1 MSQLTKAANSE
12 VESAAQASPSA
23 EAQTAAET
31 SVPSAVPTEVRWT
44 PDQDSAIRSRKA
56 NLLVSAAAG
65 SGKTAVLV
73 ERILQLISE
82 DRIPIRNMLI
92 VTFTNAAAGE
102 MRTRIIKAL
111 SAKLKEP
118 GADALWLREQLER
131 AGNAYIMTL
140 HAFCND
146 LVRKHF
152 YKVDMDP
159 AFRVGDATLLKSLR
173 EEAAMLTLEAAYEAM
188 SPDFSQ
194 FIEAFSGNRT
204 DEKIEALLWDVH
216 GFIQSQPD
224 PKAWLVSQTEALE
237 AHDAEDSLWLK
248 SLLQMISEELEGL
261 MESHRETEQLCMDPS
276 GPMGYLPAIQSDLE
290 LLERLMDSMKAGY
303 AAAYDALADLKFD
316 KLKPIR
322 GAEAELV
329 DPALK
334 DAVLERRDLVKDY
347 IKRLGKHFFSQS
359 PDALDQSIHRLLP
372 GTRALSDLVI
382 TLEEQ
387 YGALKKE
394 AGVIDFYDLE
404 HLAIDIL
411 KDEEIAGMYRAKFDH
426 IFLDEYQDSNLV
438 QETVVRAIARE
449 DNVFLVGDVKQSIYK
464 FRLADPTLFMDK
476 LNSYS
481 RDEGARNRIID
492 LSANFRTRP
501 ELIERVNGF
510 FEKVMTLSLGEVV
523 YDHHARL
530 NPGLSFPEE
539 AFPSLSLTLI
549 DTGKAKSGSD
559 TEAATA
565 VGATGTP
572 ESGPA
577 AAASEPDAD
586 ETDPEF
592 EEALSYMKNAE
603 LEAHVVAELIK
614 DTLKTDIYDPKLKRH
629 RKPAFRDVV
638 ILMRSPKAAAETYVQ
653 VLSQYGLPVRADGVG
668 AKISS
673 FEMQAALS
681 LLKVLD
687 NSRLD
692 LDLLTVLRSP
702 IGGFSTDELAAIRTF
717 APQGT
722 FRDAVT
728 LFSEAGSGAET
739 GLSSRLR
746 DFLSRLEVWSGYA
759 TFERVGDF
767 VWRLMIETGLLDY
780 ARAMPEGE
788 LRSSQLMKLV
798 ERAGDYEAALRGDLS
813 GFIKVLEEGDA
824 SEFSAEVPKTLSEDE
839 DFIRIM
845 SIHKSKGLEFPIVF
859 LADTGKKFNMRD
871 TYGDLLLH
879 KDLGIALKE
888 IDAEKRTY
896 RTSLPQL
903 AIQKAIER
911 EALSEELRIL
921 YVALTRAVDRLYVT
935 GSTKFVDKA
944 LANYGRGCLTFAMR
958 QAKSLLDWMGAYA
971 AGEEVTEAARWGF
984 KLIRAE
990 DQIRAQTFETAS
1002 NRALDDLMES
1012 AAGHALDTAVI
1023 RRLDSGR
1030 ILKAAHG
1037 DQDETQA
1044 HASVLPSK
1052 VSVSELKALE
1062 ALNQTALNRA
1072 MTLEVLYKPELT
1084 ETPRFMAQ
1092 ESSAAMG
1099 AVRGSAFH
1107 TVLQYM
1113 NFSRMAHKSPNEREK
1128 VFDEE
1133 KQRLVREGRLEQTLA
1148 DDLGWPELAGFFDHP
1163 LFQRLLGARTLERE
1177 KAYVLKR
1184 GSGRD
1189 FSLIQGI
1196 VDLYFEDEQGLVL
1209 VDYKTDRVGG
1219 PQAVSLLKQRY
1230 STQLGLYAEALEK
1243 LTGRQVEAAW
1253 LYAAHL
1259 GQWIN
1264 VELTGREKEELS

>member
-1 MSQLTKAANSE
+1 MSQPADPEKLNVQPVAQTSHQP
-12 VESAAQASPSA
+12 AAQPD
-23 EAQTAAET
+23 
-31 SVPSAVPTEVRWT
+31 VKWT
-44 PDQDSAIRSRKA
+44 PDQDSAIRSRNA
-56 NLLVSAAAG
+56 NLLISAAAG

-73 ERILQLISE
+73 ERILQLISQ

-111 SAKLKEP
+111 SAKLREP
-118 GADALWLREQLER
+118 NADAQWLREQLER
-131 AGNAYIMTL
+131 AGSAYIMTL

-204 DEKIEALLWDVH
+204 DEKIEALLWNVH

-224 PKAWLVSQTEALE
+224 PKGWLIRQTEALE
-237 AHDAEDSLWLK
+237 VHDAEDSLWLK
-248 SLLQMISEELEGL
+248 SLLQMISEELGAL
-261 MESHRETEQLCMDPS
+261 IDAHRESERLCLDPA
-276 GPMGYLPAIQSDLE
+276 GPLSYLPAIKSDLE
-290 LLERLMDSMKAGY
+290 LLERLKDGVEEGY
-303 AAAYDALADLKFD
+303 AAGYNALADLKFD

-322 GAEAELV
+322 GAEAEQV

-334 DAVLERRDLVKDY
+334 ASVLERRDLVKDY
-347 IKRLGKHFFSQS
+347 VKRLGKHFFSQS
-359 PDALDQSIHRLLP
+359 PDALDLSIRRLLP
-372 GTRALSDLVI
+372 GTRALSDLVLS
-382 TLEEQ
+382 LEAH

-404 HLAIDIL
+404 HLAIEIL
-411 KDEEIAGMYRAKFDH
+411 KDEEIAGMYREKFDH

-438 QETVVRAIARE
+438 QETVVQAIARE

-464 FRLADPTLFMDK
+464 FRLADPTLFMNK
-476 LNSYS
+476 LNSFS
-481 RDEGARNRIID
+481 REEDAANRIID

-510 FEKVMTLSLGEVV
+510 FSKVMNLSLGEVV

-530 NPGLSFPEE
+530 NPGLAFPQE
-539 AFPSLSLTLI
+539 ASPSLSLTLI
-549 DTGKAKSGSD
+549 DTGKAKTESSEALSESEGAAVPFETSTSGE
-559 TEAATA
+559 TLF
-565 VGATGTP
+565 
-572 ESGPA
+572 
-577 AAASEPDAD
+577 SEPDEMDA
-586 ETDPEF
+586 EL

-603 LEAHVVAELIK
+603 LEAHVVANMIR
-614 DTLKTDIYDPKLKRH
+614 DTLKTEVYDPKLRIH
-629 RKPAFRDVV
+629 RKPAYRDVV
-638 ILMRSPKAAAETYVQ
+638 ILMRSPRAAAETYVQ

-673 FEMQAALS
+673 FEMQAVLS
-681 LLKVLD
+681 LMKVID

-702 IGGFSTDELAAIRTF
+702 IGGFDTDELASIRSF
-717 APQGT
+717 SPQGT
-722 FRDAVT
+722 FRDAVA
-728 LFSEAGSGAET
+728 LFSEEASGAEA

-746 DFLSRLEVWSGYA
+746 AFISRLEIWSGHA
-759 TFERVGDF
+759 AFERVGDF
-767 VWRLMIETGLLDY
+767 VWRLMMETGLLEY

-788 LRSSQLMKLV
+788 LRASQLMKLV
-798 ERAGDYEAALRGDLS
+798 ERAGDYEASLRGDLS
-813 GFIKVLEEGDA
+813 GFIQVLEEGDA
-824 SEFSAEVPKTLSEDE
+824 SDFSAEVPKTLSEDE

-859 LADTGKKFNMRD
+859 LSDTGKKFNMRD

-935 GSTKFVDKA
+935 GVTKFVDKA
-944 LANYGRGCLTFAMR
+944 FANYGRGCLAFAMR

-971 AGEEVTEAARWGF
+971 VGEAVTEDVRWGF
-984 KLIRAE
+984 NLIRAE
-990 DQIRAQTFETAS
+990 DQIRAQTFEVAS
-1002 NRALDDLMES
+1002 NRALNDLLAS
-1012 AAGHALDTAVI
+1012 ASSHVLEPSVI
-1023 RRLDSGR
+1023 RRLEGGRAPQKAVSG
-1030 ILKAAHG
+1030 LP
-1037 DQDETQA
+1037 ETT
-1044 HASVLPSK
+1044 ASVLPSK

-1062 ALNQTALNRA
+1062 ALGQTMLSRE

-1092 ESSAAMG
+1092 ESRAAMG
-1099 AVRGSAFH
+1099 AARGSAFH
-1107 TVLQYM
+1107 AVLQHLD
-1113 NFSRMAHKSPNEREK
+1113 FSKMGQRNMAEREAI
-1128 VFDEE
+1128 FDEE
-1133 KQRLVREGRLEQTLA
+1133 KRRLVSEGRFEQSLA
-1148 DDLGWPELAGFFDHP
+1148 DELSWSDLAGFFDHE
-1163 LFQRLLGARTLERE
+1163 LFKRLLGATTLERE
-1177 KAYVLKR
+1177 KAFVLKR
-1184 GSGRD
+1184 GSGQD
-1189 FSLIQGI
+1189 FSLIQGV
-1196 VDLYFEDEQGLVL
+1196 VDLYFEDDQGLVL
-1209 VDYKTDRVGG
+1209 VDFKTDRIGG
-1219 PQAVSLLKQRY
+1219 PEAAAILKQRY
-1230 STQLGLYAEALEK
+1230 STQLRLYAEALEK

-1259 GQWIN
+1259 RQWIN
-1264 VELTGREKEELS
+1264 IEITRREEEETF

>member
-1 MSQLTKAANSE
+1 MSRKAEEANLD
-12 VESAAQASPSA
+12 VESAAQTSPKAAVQTEVENAVHSAAS
-23 EAQTAAET
+23 
-31 SVPSAVPTEVRWT
+31 TEVRWT

-111 SAKLKEP
+111 SAKLREP
-118 GADALWLREQLER
+118 GSDAPWLREQLER
-131 AGNAYIMTL
+131 AGSAYIMTL

-173 EEAAMLTLEAAYEAM
+173 EEAAMLTLEMAYEAM

-204 DEKIEALLWDVH
+204 DEKIEALLWNVH

-224 PKAWLVSQTEALE
+224 PKAWLVSQKEALE
-237 AHDAEDSLWLK
+237 IHDAEDSLWLK

-261 MESHRETEQLCMDPS
+261 MESHKETEWLCQDPS
-276 GPMGYLPAIQSDLE
+276 GPVAYLPAIRADLE
-290 LLERLMDSMKAGY
+290 LLEHLTDSMKAGY

-329 DPALK
+329 DPVLK
-334 DAVLERRDLVKDY
+334 EAVLERRDLVKDY

-359 PDALDQSIHRLLP
+359 PDALDQSIRRLLP
-372 GTRALSDLVI
+372 GTRALSELVI

-426 IFLDEYQDSNLV
+426 LFLDEYQDSNLV
-438 QETVVRAIARE
+438 QETVIRVIARE

-481 RDEGARNRIID
+481 REEGARNRIID

-510 FEKVMTLSLGEVV
+510 FEKVMNLSLGEVV

-549 DTGKAKSGSD
+549 DTGKAKSESE
-559 TEAATA
+559 TQAAEAAGPTEMSIFA
-565 VGATGTP
+565 AAGTP
-572 ESGPA
+572 SES
-577 AAASEPDAD
+577 EED
-586 ETDPEF
+586 ETDPEL

-603 LEAHVVAELIK
+603 LEAHVVADLIK
-614 DTLKTDIYDPKLKRH
+614 DTLKMDIYDPKLGRL

-681 LLKVLD
+681 LMKVLD

-717 APQGT
+717 SPQGT

-728 LFSEAGSGAET
+728 LFSEADCGAET

-746 DFLSRLEVWSGYA
+746 DFLLRLEVWSGYA

-788 LRSSQLMKLV
+788 LRANQLMKLV

-888 IDAEKRTY
+888 IDAQKRTY

-935 GSTKFVDKA
+935 GATKFVDKA
-944 LANYGRGCLTFAMR
+944 LSNYGRGCLAFAMR

-971 AGEEVTEAARWGF
+971 VGEEVSEAARWGF
-984 KLIRAE
+984 NLIRAE
-990 DQIRAQTFETAS
+990 DQIRAQTFEAVS
-1002 NRALDDLMES
+1002 NRALDDLLVS
-1012 AAGHALDTAVI
+1012 AGGHVLDASVI

-1030 ILKAAHG
+1030 ILKPVPG
-1037 DQDETQA
+1037 DLDEVQPR
-1044 HASVLPSK
+1044 ASVLPSK

-1062 ALNQTALNRA
+1062 ALDQTALNRA

-1084 ETPRFMAQ
+1084 EMPRFMAQ
-1092 ESSAAMG
+1092 ESRAAMG
-1099 AVRGSAFH
+1099 AARGSAFH
-1107 TVLQYM
+1107 TVLQHID
-1113 NFSRMAHKSPNEREK
+1113 FSKMDKRTSAERES
-1128 VFDEE
+1128 VFNEE
-1133 KQRLVREGRLEQTLA
+1133 KLRLVREGRLDQALA
-1148 DDLGWPELAGFFDHP
+1148 NEFGWPELAGFFDHP
-1163 LFQRLLGARTLERE
+1163 FFRRLLRARKLERE
-1177 KAYVLKR
+1177 KAFVLKR

-1189 FSLIQGI
+1189 FSLIQGV

-1219 PQAVSLLKQRY
+1219 PEAVTLLKQRY

-1259 GQWIN
+1259 KQWIN
-1264 VELTGREKEELS
+1264 VELTGREKEEYS